1 MVYPQAAYLLREH
14 LVATNWSLDN
24 HYHALTLSSRNLL
37 DFPVPPGLHL
47 SLSHRPTSLLASSLQ
62 LSTLAPSGST
72 NYNTYAQ
79 ANAPVL
85 GPSVNPLLSGQLGYF
100 FSSAPL
106 GHQSTKRVQH
116 KQAQVT
122 PANVDEGN
130 LQLVIDEQ
138 PVDLQ
143 HNEGNSQGGFRFRDA
158 VQSFH
163 ACDLPTKP
171 RTRVTNPNRPT
182 TADFLMY
189 GRLYAPSPRLDA
201 LYAHRLAPTVL
212 GLVSLISVPAPIAP
226 PQLSWQPNDEASSIT
241 MNAPPTST
249 TSARLSELE
258 FKLQHDTGKWS
269 TGYSYAVGDGM
280 WGARA
285 LYNFGYSGATTSAGT
300 QSSASGSNGATIA
313 DSSSPAEAPSS
324 HIRERVVDEE
334 EATSTGLKGRW
345 SAGGELYFSAQERSA
360 GMSTGVR
367 FATIPSHEHGDH
379 ASSHPQPP
387 TVMTATLN
395 PFMGQLSLA
404 YAVQTSQVA
413 ALASRFDFN
422 TYSYEAELT
431 VGGEW
436 FQTRRHRAK
445 MREVGTTDGG
455 EGGKKEAIKSWD
467 AFGRGMQEDFGRE
480 EVSKRSGD
488 DDEVVGVIK
497 ARASTN
503 SVSAESM
510 DVGSPL
516 LMLTYPIFFTQDVS
530 LLWEGRLG
538 DFLVSLGVVADLRL
552 AAKSAG
558 RISPIR
564 SIGVGLQYWG

>member
-14 LVATNWSLDN
+14 LGATNWSLDN

-37 DFPVPPGLHL
+37 DFPIPPGLHL

-72 NYNTYAQ
+72 TYNTYAQ

-85 GPSVNPLLSGQLGYF
+85 GPPVNPLLSGQLGYF

-106 GHQSTKRVQH
+106 GHQSTKREQQH
-116 KQAQVT
+116 HKAASPV
-122 PANVDEGN
+122 AASAGLGS
-130 LQLVIDEQ
+130 LQLVIAEQ
-138 PVDLQ
+138 PVDLLQQ
-143 HNEGNSQGGFRFRDA
+143 HTECNSEGGFRFRDA

-163 ACDLPTKP
+163 ACDPPIKP
-171 RTRVTNPNRPT
+171 RIRVADPNTPT

-226 PQLSWQPNDEASSIT
+226 PQLSWQPNDEASSMTI
-241 MNAPPTST
+241 NAPPTST

-269 TGYSYAVGDGM
+269 TEYSYAVGDGM
-280 WGARA
+280 WGARG
-285 LYNFGYSGATTSAGT
+285 LYNFGYSGASSAGGP
-300 QSSASGSNGATIA
+300 SSSGASGSDGVTTSD
-313 DSSSPAEAPSS
+313 DSPSS
-324 HIRERVVDEE
+324 HVRERVVDEE

-360 GMSTGVR
+360 GMSTGLR
-367 FATIPSHEHGDH
+367 FATIPYPELHGDH

-445 MREVGTTDGG
+445 MRE
-455 EGGKKEAIKSWD
+455 EGSLGDVEETRIKEKMKSWD
-467 AFGRGMQEDFGRE
+467 AFGRGTQGVLGRE
-480 EVSKRSGD
+480 ERKEGTRD
-488 DDEVVGVIK
+488 DDEVVGVVK

-503 SVSAESM
+503 S
-510 DVGSPL
+510 
-516 LMLTYPIFFTQDVS
+516 DVS

-552 AAKSAG
+552 ATKSAG
-558 RISPIR
+558 RVSPIR